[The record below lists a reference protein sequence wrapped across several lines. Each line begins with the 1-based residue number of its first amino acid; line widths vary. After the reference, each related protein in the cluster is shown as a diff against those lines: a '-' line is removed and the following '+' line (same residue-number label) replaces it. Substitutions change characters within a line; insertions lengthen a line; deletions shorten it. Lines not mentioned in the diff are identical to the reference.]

1 MRRESRVLRRS
12 LKAGKVYRETA
23 RKLSEI
29 GEQVDS
35 MRRSHDAGGQPRSD
49 PQELEEPVVAQ
60 TYARA
65 PVRERIKPKLWTPQD
80 LASYLQVNV
89 NWIYRRS
96 PDGARDRIPHIRMG
110 KLLRFDPE
118 SEDFK
123 QWLQAHGKN

>member
-1 MRRESRVLRRS
+1 MRRESRVLRTS

-29 GEQVDS
+29 GEQFDS
-35 MRRSHDAGGQPRSD
+35 VGRSHDTGGQPRSD
-49 PQELEEPVVAQ
+49 PHELEEPVVAQ
-60 TYARA
+60 TA
-65 PVRERIKPKLWTPQD
+65 PVRERIKPRLWTPQD

-118 SEDFK
+118 SEEFK
-123 QWLQAHGKN
+123 QWLKAHGKN